1 MNGAK
6 TIGASEIAAVLGLD
20 RFTTPRALWER
31 KTNRAPPFTGNP
43 DTVRGK
49 HLEASLCSWGLE
61 LSNGHR
67 NERTWAPV
75 GKVLDNGQLEV
86 RHPSRT
92 FARATPDLLA
102 AIAPVRWPAS
112 EPLDPS
118 RSHLLCCVDVKAP
131 RSDRRK
137 VPGGGYERVW
147 SEEEQVA
154 PIGYQAQVTYQVGVL
169 RACGVPVVAGEL
181 WAGPFYGELAR
192 VAVPFDEALF
202 ALMLDRAEAFLDL
215 VARDVP
221 PPDDFAVN
229 LAATQEQPNV

>member
-1 MNGAK
+1 MSNAK

-20 RFTTPRALWER
+20 RFTTPRQLWER
-31 KTNRAPPFTGNP
+31 KTGRAPPFTGNP

-61 LSNGHR
+61 LADGVRKEDEWENSHS
-67 NERTWAPV
+67 T
-75 GKVLDNGQLEV
+75 VLPNGQIEAW
-86 RHPSRT
+86 HPTRT

-102 AIAPVRWPAS
+102 TLVPVRWPAS

-137 VPGGGYERVW
+137 VTGGGYERVW
-147 SEEEQVA
+147 SEAEQVA

-169 RACGVPVVAGEL
+169 RACGVPAVAGEL
-181 WAGPFYGELAR
+181 WAGPFNGELAR

-215 VARDVP
+215 VVRDVP

-229 LAATQEQPNV
+229 LAVQEQHP